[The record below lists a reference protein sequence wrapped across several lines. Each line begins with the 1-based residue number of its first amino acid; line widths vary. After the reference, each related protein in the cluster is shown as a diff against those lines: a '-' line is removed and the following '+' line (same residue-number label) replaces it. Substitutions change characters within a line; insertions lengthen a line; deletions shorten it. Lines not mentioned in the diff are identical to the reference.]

1 MSDVAAPAEAAAV
14 VDSGSVLQEH
24 NPQAVVAEAAPAE
37 PVIPAEVV
45 PKSEDK
51 FASKFAALS
60 RKEKQIRQQEQQFQA
75 MKKELETLKA
85 KQDEDAKPYLS
96 LKDKIQK
103 DPLSALAELGLS
115 YEDLTKKFVLREPET
130 PEQKTMSVVESLKA
144 EIESLKSERQKE
156 KEESQKTQEELKRKT
171 EERAKQNYLEHLT
184 KYVNDS
190 SEYELIKA
198 NDAVEM
204 VYDVMDQV
212 YTETGKVPSEK
223 EAADHVEA
231 YLLEEVKKLS
241 GLKKVKGLLQ
251 PTTAAPEPEK
261 TASATLSNNLAQQVP
276 SSGDRLQSDDESKR
290 MMANLLKWHD

>member
-1 MSDVAAPAEAAAV
+1 MSDVAAPAEAAPV

-24 NPQAVVAEAAPAE
+24 SPQAPAVESAPAE
-37 PVIPAEVV
+37 PVVPAEVV
-45 PKSEDK
+45 PKTDDK

-60 RKEKQIRQQEQQFQA
+60 RKEKQLRQQEAQYQTL
-75 MKKELETLKA
+75 KKELESLKA
-85 KQDEDAKPYLS
+85 KQEEDLKPYLS
-96 LKDKIQK
+96 LKDKLK
-103 DPLSALAELGLS
+103 SDPLSALAELGLS
-115 YEDLTKKFVLREPET
+115 YEDLTKQFVLKEPET
-130 PEQKTMSVVESLKA
+130 PEQKTMSVIESLKQEIESLKA
-144 EIESLKSERQKE
+144 ERNKE

-190 SEYELIKA
+190 AEYELIKA

-204 VYDVMDQV
+204 IYDVMDQV
-212 YTETGKVPSEK
+212 YTETGKVPTEK

-251 PTTAAPEPEK
+251 PTIAAPEPEK
-261 TASATLSNNLAQQVP
+261 TPSATLSNNLAQQVP
-276 SSGDRLQSDDESKR
+276 SSGDRLPSDDESKR